1 MTDMLKQTK
10 TILESAKSVSD
21 GGRMETT
28 PAPESQEV
36 GVLQAVQKR
45 TCVLVV
51 VQLIHRLT
59 QADISCTTRARLFFF
74 SHCLIVLQ
82 FRKSGN
88 PTWKHWVEVT
98 K

>member
-36 GVLQAVQKR
+36 GVLQAVEKKNMFVGCCTADSQTDTGR
-45 TCVLVV
+45 HQLYNNCSLVFPPLLGLMSFLLPETNIF
-51 VQLIHRLT
+51 Q
-59 QADISCTTRARLFFF
+59 F
-74 SHCLIVLQ
+74 SH
-82 FRKSGN
+82 
-88 PTWKHWVEVT
+88 
-98 K
+98 